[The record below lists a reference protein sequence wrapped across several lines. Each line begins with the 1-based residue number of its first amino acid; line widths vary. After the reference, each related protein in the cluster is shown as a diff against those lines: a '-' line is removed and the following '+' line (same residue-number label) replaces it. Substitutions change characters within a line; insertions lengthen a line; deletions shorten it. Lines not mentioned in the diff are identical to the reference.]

1 MGQQKYKAAVIG
13 LGSMGWGA
21 AVSLLK
27 AGVETVGVDVRD
39 EVLKRFVTQ
48 GGEST
53 KSPAEAA
60 NGCDAV
66 LVFVV
71 NAEQT
76 ETVLFGPKGA
86 VSAAP
91 EGCVFLT
98 CATTPPEFAEQI
110 AGRLVDNGML
120 VVDAPVSGGAA
131 KALEGDM
138 TIMASGSD
146 AAFEKAKPATDAI
159 ANKVYRLGLAAGAG
173 SRVKMINQLLAGVHI
188 AATAEAMTLGIKAG
202 VDPKTLYDVICASA
216 GQSWMFENR
225 GPHIVDGDY
234 DPKSAV
240 DIFVKDLGIVTSE
253 GKRQDFPLPL
263 AETALQQFKA
273 AQDAGLGREDDSA
286 VAKIYA
292 KRGNIKLPG
301 QD

>member
-1 MGQQKYKAAVIG
+1 MGKPEYKAAVIG

-21 AVSLLK
+21 AVSLLQ
-27 AGVETVGVDVRD
+27 AGIETVGVDIRD
-39 EVLKRFVTQ
+39 DVLEQFAAK
-48 GGEST
+48 GGKTT

-60 NGCDAV
+60 RECDAV

-76 ETVLFGPKGA
+76 ETVLFGPGGA
-86 VSAAP
+86 VPAAP
-91 EGCVFLT
+91 KGCVFLT

-110 AGRLVDNGML
+110 AGRLNDNGML

-131 KALEGDM
+131 KALDGDM

-146 AAFEKAKPATDAI
+146 EAFEKAKPATDAI
-159 ANKVYRLGLAAGAG
+159 ANKVYRLGNAAGAG

-225 GPHIVDGDY
+225 GPHIVEGDY

-253 GKRQDFPLPL
+253 GERQAFPLPL

-273 AQDAGLGREDDSA
+273 AQDAGLGREDDAA
-286 VAKIYA
+286 VAKVYA

>member
-1 MGQQKYKAAVIG
+1 MDKANYKAAVIG

-27 AGVETVGVDVRD
+27 TGIETVGVDIRA
-39 EVLKRFVTQ
+39 EVLEQFVAQ
-48 GGEST
+48 GGKAAT
-53 KSPAEAA
+53 TPAEAA
-60 NGCDAV
+60 ADCDAV
-66 LVFVV
+66 LVFVI

-76 ETVLFGPKGA
+76 ETVLFGQGGA
-86 VSAAP
+86 VETAP
-91 EGCVFLT
+91 KGCVFLT

-110 AGRLVDNGML
+110 AARLTESGML

-131 KALEGDM
+131 KALQGDM
-138 TIMASGSD
+138 TIMASGLPE
-146 AAFEKAKPATDAI
+146 AFAKAKPATDAI
-159 ANKVYRLGLAAGAG
+159 ANKVYNLGNAAGAG

-234 DPKSAV
+234 TPKSAV
-240 DIFVKDLGIVTSE
+240 DIFVKDLGIVTGE
-253 GKRQDFPLPL
+253 GQRQSFELPL
-263 AETALQQFKA
+263 AQTALQQFKA
-273 AQDAGLGREDDSA
+273 AQEAGLGREDDSA

-301 QD
+301 QS

>member
-1 MGQQKYKAAVIG
+1 MRIGFVG
-13 LGSMGWGA
+13 LGNMGAPMA
-21 AVSLLK
+21 AKLAA
-27 AGVETVGVDVRD
+27 AGHQLHGFDLSGNAPDGVTLMDD
-39 EVLKRFVTQ
+39 AA
-48 GGEST
+48 SA
-53 KSPAEAA
+53 AEAA
-60 NGCDAV
+60 EVVITMLPDGAV
-66 LVFVV
+66 LRAVA
-71 NAEQT
+71 AEILPAMADGSILIDCS
-76 ETVLFGPKGA
+76 TVDVESARA
-86 VSAAP
+86 VAAD
-91 EGCVFLT
+91 
-98 CATTPPEFAEQI
+98 AEARSI
-110 AGRLVDNGML
+110 AML
-120 VVDAPVSGGAA
+120 DAPVSGGAA

-138 TIMASGSD
+138 TIMASGSNE
-146 AAFEKAKPATDAI
+146 AFEKAKPATDAI

-253 GKRQDFPLPL
+253 GQRQDFPLPL

-292 KRGNIKLPG
+292 KRGDIKLPG

>member
-1 MGQQKYKAAVIG
+1 MGNSAYKAAVIG

-27 AGVETVGVDVRD
+27 AGIETVGVDIRD
-39 EVLKRFVTQ
+39 NVLEHFSAQ
-48 GGEST
+48 GGRIT

-60 NGCDAV
+60 GGCDAV

-76 ETVLFGPKGA
+76 ETVLFGPDGA

-91 EGCVFLT
+91 KGCVFLT

-110 AGRLVDNGML
+110 AGRLIGEGML

-131 KALEGDM
+131 KALDGDM

-146 AAFEKAKPATDAI
+146 EAFEKAKPATDAI
-159 ANKVYRLGLAAGAG
+159 ANKVYRLGSAAGAG

-188 AATAEAMTLGIKAG
+188 AATAEAMTLGIKSG

-225 GPHIVDGDY
+225 GPHIVEGDY

-253 GKRQDFPLPL
+253 GERQAFPLPL

-273 AQDAGLGREDDSA
+273 AQDAGLGRQDDAA

-292 KRGNIKLPG
+292 KRGNINLPG
-301 QD
+301 QN